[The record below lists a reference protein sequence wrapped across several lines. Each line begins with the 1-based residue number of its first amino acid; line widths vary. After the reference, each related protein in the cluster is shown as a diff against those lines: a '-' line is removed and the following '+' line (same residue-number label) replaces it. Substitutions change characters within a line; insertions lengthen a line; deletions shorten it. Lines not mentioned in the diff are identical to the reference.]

1 MCLVWVKFCH
11 YADFKTWNFQRRCG
25 RETVWK
31 RNFWEGTLSPLS
43 LSLSKK
49 NFKINFSRIVK
60 WTMVLWNLLFFLFV
74 LQEGYVLRVPT
85 QGFDVSLTHLEL
97 VEKHGNKFERL
108 EVTSTFPSCCMKKGS
123 YCHYIY
129 IFFMELLFSSLELAR
144 DLALVKEHHSIYDV
158 FNHNALFNNNAICS
172 LPQDAPFG
180 PQPPHARNVWT
191 LFCSLFNCVHCNF
204 SQSWFKWICIPAM
217 WCGFIT
223 KRQRWVQ

>member
-1 MCLVWVKFCH
+1 MKLPTTLWKGNSMKEKFL
-11 YADFKTWNFQRRCG
+11 RRYS
-25 RETVWK
+25 
-31 RNFWEGTLSPLS
+31 LSSVS
-43 LSLSKK
+43 LSLKRT
-49 NFKINFSRIVK
+49 SRL
-60 WTMVLWNLLFFLFV
+60 TFRELLSGQWFCEIYFFFLFV

-172 LPQDAPFG
+172 LPQYAPFG

-204 SQSWFKWICIPAM
+204 SQS
-217 WCGFIT
+217 
-223 KRQRWVQ
+223 